1 MEHHYHT
8 QGYLKDA
15 SYTADLLSFLRD
27 YSESF
32 PGIEELRLNVD
43 AVWAERLDFYT
54 RKKQFDYSEEGTVL
68 TINTYEIFNNV
79 NGKTVGIS
87 SPYEFYRNLRFLFV
101 RAVDEHKGRR
111 QKI

>member
-15 SYTADLLSFLRD
+15 SYTADLLSFLRE
-27 YSESF
+27 YAESF

-43 AVWAERLDFYT
+43 AVWAERIDFYT
-54 RKKQFDYSEEGTVL
+54 RKKQFDYSEDGTVL
-68 TINTYEIFNNV
+68 TINTYEMFNNV
-79 NGKTVGIS
+79 KGKIVGMT
-87 SPYEFYRNLRFLFV
+87 SPYEFYHNLHFLFG
-101 RAVDEHKGRR
+101 RAVEQHQERI